1 MGYCTYHIKETNAE
15 NHTILYLKCV
25 LVLENFEKM
34 YILELIK
41 FTSPLYGNR
50 YISQNSIITMYTRVH
65 ITYNK

>member
-1 MGYCTYHIKETNAE
+1 MKEKHAE

-34 YILELIK
+34 YILKLMK
-41 FTSPLYGNR
+41 FASPLYGNR
-50 YISQNSIITMYTRVH
+50 YISKNSIITMYTHVH

>member
-1 MGYCTYHIKETNAE
+1 MGYCTYHIKEKNAE

-25 LVLENFEKM
+25 LVLKNFEKM
-34 YILELIK
+34 YILELSK

-50 YISQNSIITMYTRVH
+50 YISQNSITTMYTHVH